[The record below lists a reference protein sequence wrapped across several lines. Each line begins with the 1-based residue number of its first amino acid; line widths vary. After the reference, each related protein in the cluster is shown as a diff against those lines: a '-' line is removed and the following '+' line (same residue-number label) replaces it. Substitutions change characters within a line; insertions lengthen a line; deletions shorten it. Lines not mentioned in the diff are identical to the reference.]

1 MHEYFSPGICVQP
14 ALFGEK
20 IRRMSACD
28 TALAAR
34 TKGQVAVRC
43 QAGST
48 SVTLSTRDASNALPG
63 RGMRRKLL
71 GDKIE
76 LPASETSS
84 ASESTSSFCMMCCRC
99 HFMVR
104 SAVPAAC

>member
-1 MHEYFSPGICVQP
+1 
-14 ALFGEK
+14 
-20 IRRMSACD
+20 
-28 TALAAR
+28 
-34 TKGQVAVRC
+34 
-43 QAGST
+43 
-48 SVTLSTRDASNALPG
+48 
-63 RGMRRKLL
+63 MRRKLL